1 VLSLTAIAFWMLYAV
16 GTCAALAR
24 PIYGVLLYV
33 VVYHVNPDYQWWNSG
48 AGGIH
53 IRPSLVA
60 AAATVLGMMLRGM
73 RTDEARH
80 RTPLSLILFIGF
92 VLYAGGSLLWGIEIS
107 DRGLVQIEKIFKVA
121 IFVWI
126 MHRLVCTPEAYT
138 LLLAAW
144 LLGLGYIGY
153 QAWGNV
159 GVSVGGRLTDGIGG
173 PDFSESSTLAA
184 HLVASLPLI
193 GAMFFCSKNLTTRV
207 IVLLIGALT
216 VNTIIMTRTRNVLA
230 GLAALG
236 IVTLFHLPRGYR
248 LKGVLAM
255 VAGVVLSLQLAD
267 PGWWARMRSVETYT
281 QDASVLTRFA
291 YWQAS
296 LQMAQDHPL
305 GIGVGNFHTAVL
317 DYLPAL
323 NMTRSAHSTYHE
335 CLAELGY
342 PGLTL
347 FIGAIGA
354 ALLEL
359 RAASRRVTDADAH
372 IDTGMAGRFF
382 SFHLSWHVMGL
393 FGAIATYLGC
403 ALFVTRFF
411 SEDLWLLVGMAC
423 CVSSIAHRAAER
435 EAEPPE
441 LVDADRIRD
450 AAGSPLPDVAAR
462 DESLSSSRDAY
473 ANGVWSVSARGA

>member
-1 VLSLTAIAFWMLYAV
+1 LTAIAFWMLYAV

-24 PIYGVLLYV
+24 PIYGVLLYI
-33 VVYHVNPDYQWWNSG
+33 VVYHVNPDYQWWNAG
-48 AGGIH
+48 PGGIH

-60 AAATVLGMMLRGM
+60 AGATILGILLGGLRS
-73 RTDEARH
+73 DEPRG
-80 RTPLSLILFIGF
+80 RTPLSFILFIGF

-126 MHRLVCTPEAYT
+126 MHRLVCTPESYT

-193 GAMFFCSKNLTTRV
+193 GAMFFCAKNAVTRV
-207 IVLLIGALT
+207 TVLLIGALT

-236 IVTLFHLPRGYR
+236 VVTLFQLPRGYR

-255 VAGVVLSLQLAD
+255 LAGVVLSLQLAD
-267 PGWWARMRSVETYT
+267 PGWWARMRSVESYT

-296 LQMAQDHPL
+296 LQMAQDYPL
-305 GIGVGNFHTAVL
+305 GIGVGNFHTTVL
-317 DYLPAL
+317 EYLPAL

-342 PGLTL
+342 PGLAL

-359 RAASRRVTDADAH
+359 RAARRLAIDDDAH

-382 SFHLSWHVMGL
+382 TFHLSWHVMGL

-411 SEDLWLLVGMAC
+411 SEDLWLMVGMAC
-423 CVSSIAHRAAER
+423 CVATIARGMAALES
-435 EAEPPE
+435 
-441 LVDADRIRD
+441 DAPQPAD
-450 AAGSPLPDVAAR
+450 ASVLPDAIVTQSPDAFDR
-462 DESLSSSRDAY
+462 DDPASNARDAY
-473 ANGVWSVSARGA
+473 PNGVFTFPVRGAR

>member
-1 VLSLTAIAFWMLYAV
+1 MSLTAIVFWMLYAV

-24 PIYGVLLYV
+24 PIYGVLLYI
-33 VVYHVNPDYQWWNSG
+33 VVYHVNPDYQWWNTG
-48 AGGIH
+48 PGGIH

-60 AAATVLGMMLRGM
+60 AAATVLGMMLNGM
-73 RTDEARH
+73 RTDEPRG
-80 RTPLSLILFIGF
+80 RTPLSLILFILF

-107 DRGLVQIEKIFKVA
+107 DRGLVQVEKIFKVA
-121 IFVWI
+121 IFVWL
-126 MHRLVCTPEAYT
+126 MHRLVCTPESYT

-193 GAMFFCSKNLTTRV
+193 GAMFFCAKNLSTR
-207 IVLLIGALT
+207 IVVLGIGALT

-236 IVTLFHLPRGYR
+236 VVTLFHLPRGYR

-255 VAGVVLSLQLAD
+255 LAGVVLSLQLAD

-296 LQMAQDHPL
+296 LQMAQDYPL
-305 GIGVGNFHTAVL
+305 GIGVGNFHTTVL
-317 DYLPAL
+317 EYLPAL

-342 PGLTL
+342 PGLAL

-359 RAASRRVTDADAH
+359 RSARRRVMNADTHLDA
-372 IDTGMAGRFF
+372 GLAGRCF

-423 CVSSIAHRAAER
+423 CVATIAHR
-435 EAEPPE
+435 
-441 LVDADRIRD
+441 
-450 AAGSPLPDVAAR
+450 VAA
-462 DESLSSSRDAY
+462 DESDAPESAGADLSADVTATPSPDHLRGDDPIPSPRNAFP
-473 ANGVWSVSARGA
+473 NGVWSVPARGA